1 MKNKLKEYLPLT
13 DKKRKA
19 IWKKG
24 VFVIDANVL
33 LNMCR
38 YSKQSSDE
46 LIAIIKTHKDK
57 IWLPYQVAL
66 EFFNNR
72 LGVIAGINSGF
83 DKLIEK
89 VGKIDGVIEERLDLK
104 NYKSDTAHNTAEIRK
119 EIDNFK
125 KRLVDKLNKWKEEF
139 AANDKE
145 FILNE
150 ILDLYDGKVGDDYDE
165 PTMEAIYKEGAQ
177 RYKELI
183 PPGFAD
189 LDNKKNKGSRHLYGD
204 LIWWKQAMDYAK
216 AKKCDLVIVTDDKKE
231 DWWYKVSGETIG
243 PRVELIREFSEKT
256 GGRHFLMYQTHQ
268 FMEMAKELDGAA
280 VSDSSIQEAKDT
292 GSVDYQH
299 VLDMFK
305 YDGAQGRRHLYDPYA
320 ISGNR
325 MGFSD
330 GAFNSAATRRLAT
343 QGSLNYDYLQG
354 LYNPDP
360 IAQIVDPS
368 LGTSLFD
375 FFGQHPDGKMTL
387 PVINKDDNKG
397 FEDPQ

>member
-268 FMEMAKELDGAA
+268 FIEMAKELD
-280 VSDSSIQEAKDT
+280 
-292 GSVDYQH
+292 
-299 VLDMFK
+299 
-305 YDGAQGRRHLYDPYA
+305 
-320 ISGNR
+320 
-325 MGFSD
+325 
-330 GAFNSAATRRLAT
+330 
-343 QGSLNYDYLQG
+343 
-354 LYNPDP
+354 
-360 IAQIVDPS
+360 
-368 LGTSLFD
+368 
-375 FFGQHPDGKMTL
+375 
-387 PVINKDDNKG
+387 
-397 FEDPQ
+397 